1 MTPNRG
7 GPFVPPGRSGLV
19 QVRHLPSSAPMK
31 KRFLGLARGERG
43 QAMVE
48 MALVLPLLLF
58 LIIATIEF
66 SLLLNARN
74 TVSFASRDASMLAA
88 EGGSRAGTD
97 CVVLQQVERDLVAPA
112 SAIKVNQIKVY
123 WSDQNGDEIGSN
135 HNLYTRGGTFTCDYG
150 DGTSVTVPYT
160 LTYAGYIEGVRCDV
174 LAGCGGSHTQ
184 LDNIGVEVQYVH
196 LWLTAFGRVTGGTGL
211 TFNVTTTTRLEP
223 QL

>member
-1 MTPNRG
+1 M
-7 GPFVPPGRSGLV
+7 
-19 QVRHLPSSAPMK
+19 Q
-31 KRFLGLARGERG
+31 KRFRGFARGERG

-74 TVSFASRDASMLAA
+74 TVSFASRDASMIAA
-88 EGGSRAGTD
+88 EGGSRPGTD

-112 SAIKVNQIKVY
+112 SAIKVNQVKVY

-160 LTYAGYIEGVRCDV
+160 LTYAGYIEDVRCDV

-211 TFNVTTTTRLEP
+211 TFNVTTTTRAEP

>member
-1 MTPNRG
+1 MNERFRG
-7 GPFVPPGRSGLV
+7 F
-19 QVRHLPSSAPMK
+19 
-31 KRFLGLARGERG
+31 ARGERG
-43 QAMVE
+43 QAIVE

-58 LIIATIEF
+58 IIIATIEF

-88 EGGSRAGTD
+88 EGGSRLGTD

-112 SAIKVNQIKVY
+112 SAIKVTQVKVY

-135 HNLYTRGGTFTCDYG
+135 HNLYTRGGTYTCDYG

-160 LTYAGYIEGVRCDV
+160 LAYAGYIEDVRCDV
-174 LAGCGGSHTQ
+174 LAGCGGSHTS
-184 LDNIGVEVQYVH
+184 LDTIGVEVQYIH
-196 LWLTAFGRVTGGTGL
+196 NWLTAFGRVTGGTGL
-211 TFNVTTTTRLEP
+211 TFNVATTTRVEP

>member
-1 MTPNRG
+1 MTPSWG
-7 GPFVPPGRSGLV
+7 GPFVPARRSGLV
-19 QVRHLPSSAPMK
+19 QVGHLPSIAPMSE
-31 KRFLGLARGERG
+31 RLRGLARGERG
-43 QAMVE
+43 QAIVE

-112 SAIKVNQIKVY
+112 SAIKVNQIRIY

-135 HNLYTRGGTFTCDYG
+135 HNLFTRGGTFTCDYG
-150 DGTSVTVPYT
+150 DGSTVTVPYT
-160 LTYAGYIEGVRCDV
+160 LTYAGYLEDVRCDV
-174 LAGCGGSHTQ
+174 LAGCGGAHTG
-184 LDNIGVEVQYVH
+184 LDTIGVEVQYQH

-211 TFNVTTTTRLEP
+211 TFNVSTTTRVEP

>member
-1 MTPNRG
+1 M
-7 GPFVPPGRSGLV
+7 
-19 QVRHLPSSAPMK
+19 H
-31 KRFLGLARGERG
+31 KRFRGFARGERG

-58 LIIATIEF
+58 LIVATIEF

-74 TVSFASRDASMLAA
+74 TVSFASRDASMVAA
-88 EGGSRAGTD
+88 EGGSRPGTD

-112 SAIKVNQIKVY
+112 SAIKVNQVKIF

-160 LTYAGYIEGVRCDV
+160 LTYAGYIEDVRCDV

-211 TFNVTTTTRLEP
+211 TFNVTTTTRVEP